1 MKRNEIIRKTGIC
14 DSGIL
19 SDMTMSDEYKRLN
32 SIVCDNY
39 AEFKEMIEDYP
50 NIVESFK
57 KLEIAENELE
67 TEELEIYYSEGFRL
81 GVLLGL
87 DIATTEKR

>member
-14 DSGIL
+14 DCGVL
-19 SDMTMSDEYKRLN
+19 YDMTMTDEYQRLN
-32 SIVCDNY
+32 SISGDIY
-39 AEFKEMIEDYP
+39 AEFMDAIKDCP
-50 NIVESFK
+50 KIVELFEKFK
-57 KLEIAENELE
+57 LAEIDLQ

-87 DIATTEKR
+87 DIANKDK